1 MDMEFLKR
9 LYMACSDDNAI
20 FKAGM
25 NLCELYQRLDDVEAA
40 DRDFTNTL
48 DAAKLPF
55 PVENCIVEAS
65 AAENIAYELQGFV
78 NGFRLAMRIAMGK
91 AVA

>member
-9 LYMACSDDNAI
+9 MYWACSGESNNED
-20 FKAGM
+20 GL
-25 NLCELYQRLDDVEAA
+25 NLCELYQQIDDVEVA
-40 DRDFTNTL
+40 DRDFMNAL

-55 PVENCIVEAS
+55 PTADSIVEAA
-65 AAENIAYELQGFV
+65 AAENIAYELQGFA
-78 NGFRLAMRIAMGK
+78 NGFRLAMRIATGK